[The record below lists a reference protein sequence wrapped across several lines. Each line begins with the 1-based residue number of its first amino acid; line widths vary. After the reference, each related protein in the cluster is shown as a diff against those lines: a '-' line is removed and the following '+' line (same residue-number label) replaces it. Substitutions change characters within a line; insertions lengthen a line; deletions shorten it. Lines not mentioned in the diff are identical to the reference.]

1 MRHIAKVGYLLTGR
15 CRYDEVRS
23 LYVSQLASVW
33 MEDSTTEAT
42 RASVDKMIDSFGDG
56 DFEHA
61 TEMLSAL
68 WDIVNNDDD
77 INAPSSD
84 STSVSPF

>member
-1 MRHIAKVGYLLTGR
+1 MRHIAKVGLLLTGR

-33 MEDSTTEAT
+33 MEDSTMEET

-56 DFEHA
+56 DLEHA

-68 WDIVNNDDD
+68 WDIVNEDND
-77 INAPSSD
+77 IKVPSSG
-84 STSVSPF
+84 STSVSLS

>member
-1 MRHIAKVGYLLTGR
+1 
-15 CRYDEVRS
+15 
-23 LYVSQLASVW
+23 

-56 DFEHA
+56 DLEHA

-68 WDIVNNDDD
+68 WDIVNEDND
-77 INAPSSD
+77 IKVPSSG
-84 STSVSPF
+84 STSVSLS